1 MVLFEDFMKIV
12 VAATT
17 SAFYHIVLIK
27 RAHFNTAI
35 SRRIFSLR
43 TITGDTDIAL
53 RLYDSSLM
61 EIAKYYYP
69 YGGEYTAS
77 KIADIG
83 KIVAKRIIEET

>member
-1 MVLFEDFMKIV
+1 MVRFEDFMKIV
-12 VAATT
+12 VVATT
-17 SAFYHIVLIK
+17 DAFYDIVLIK

-35 SRRIFSLR
+35 SRRISLR
-43 TITGDTDIAL
+43 TRTGDTDIAL